1 MAHYPR
7 LTRSEDNSLAV
18 GGAWLL
24 SLRDGKDRS
33 GEKVTAHGRQRPD
46 AVTRIVDRLKLHRRR
61 VRLRGRDF
69 TVITLRPGTD
79 ARFSTKF
86 FHGTWHILSDWHG
99 ARLLGRL
106 LWGLAYQRV
115 PSTLVLI
122 DRPFLDPNPFD
133 AEPSDPIAFVPV
145 PLTPLS
151 SKAAREL
158 RERLPLSGPP
168 DGTVR
173 WQTDGLDVLVA
184 AHRGERDYPGSRWRP
199 AWLSPRGF
207 HDRMGRAG
215 GLVTLTATSYML
227 TRYAADIYTLGE
239 YSPEGMAWT
248 EVDRARGEVQILR
261 DYRRRVSAA
270 RIARRELLAELPD
283 QPPPDVLNPLIWER
297 VQDVRHRSGCEV
309 GPPAPGSYPM
319 CTPGWPGPTKYW
331 LLPPGQTAAP

>member
-1 MAHYPR
+1 
-7 LTRSEDNSLAV
+7 
-18 GGAWLL
+18 
-24 SLRDGKDRS
+24 
-33 GEKVTAHGRQRPD
+33 
-46 AVTRIVDRLKLHRRR
+46 
-61 VRLRGRDF
+61 
-69 TVITLRPGTD
+69 VITLRPGTD

-115 PSTLVLI
+115 PSTLVLV

-184 AHRGERDYPGSRWRP
+184 AHRGQRG
-199 AWLSPRGF
+199 LPRQPLATGVAVAA
-207 HDRMGRAG
+207 RLPPTGWAVSV
-215 GLVTLTATSYML
+215 GLVTLTATSVH
-227 TRYAADIYTLGE
+227 AD
-239 YSPEGMAWT
+239 
-248 EVDRARGEVQILR
+248 EVRRGHLH
-261 DYRRRVSAA
+261 AG
-270 RIARRELLAELPD
+270 
-283 QPPPDVLNPLIWER
+283 R
-297 VQDVRHRSGCEV
+297 VQPGGHGLDRGRS
-309 GPPAPGSYPM
+309 APR
-319 CTPGWPGPTKYW
+319 
-331 LLPPGQTAAP
+331 